1 MFGNKALVVLLG
13 LVVFLLLSSLVAQY
27 ALFVKLDKQLAQ
39 EKPEVISLPVEATVS
54 AEPALATPSP
64 RAVRKPAPASPSG
77 IPVQ

>member
-27 ALFVKLDKQLAQ
+27 ALFVKLDKQLAT

-54 AEPALATPSP
+54 AEPVATPSP

-77 IPVQ
+77 IPAQ